1 MEATHTHITDNRK
14 KPIEFT
20 LQNHEFWRKKPR
32 MRIDYKK
39 VMMKANLLDFFESVR
54 IWFDAEGTIL
64 EIC

>member
-1 MEATHTHITDNRK
+1 
-14 KPIEFT
+14 
-20 LQNHEFWRKKPR
+20 

>member
-1 MEATHTHITDNRK
+1 MDKEMEATHTHITDNRK

-39 VMMKANLLDFFESVR
+39 VMKANLLDFFESVR
-54 IWFDAEGTIL
+54 ICG
-64 EIC
+64 